1 MSNNKFWSV
10 KGLIAVIVVVGI
22 LALVSLGSYKA
33 GRNSAETSSKESP
46 VTIDETAV
54 ADNKDHP
61 VNDSIIKDDQESEAP
76 PKLSGPGHMEQLPQ
90 SEPPSPTFVPTEEPS
105 SQKSTSMESIELG
118 VEDLELIIEVWDII
132 GQEYDGD
139 LPTDAEVTYSAINGS
154 LAILNDEFT
163 RFIPPELAERARE
176 QLEGSFEGIGAYVDL
191 NEDGYLVIIRPI
203 EGQPADLAGIQSGDI
218 ITQVDGESVL
228 GKTLDEI
235 IAEVKGPKGT
245 EVKLTIRRD
254 ATDESFDLT
263 VKRDLIEIMIVESKL
278 LDDDIAYIRLSSF
291 SSSAE
296 DQLAVALNELLA
308 QDPKALIFDL
318 RDNPGGFL
326 NQSVAVA
333 DLFLKDGIVLYERNQ
348 GGVEQVFE
356 SDDGDI
362 GEQVPL
368 VVLVNSG
375 SASASE
381 IVAGAIQDQ
390 ARGMLIGEST
400 FGKGSVQQ
408 THVLSDGSEL
418 RVTIAR
424 WYTPDNLSIDEQGIT
439 PDINVDTPSEFG
451 GDSDIQ
457 LQRAIEYILTE
468 K

>member
-1 MSNNKFWSV
+1 
-10 KGLIAVIVVVGI
+10 
-22 LALVSLGSYKA
+22 
-33 GRNSAETSSKESP
+33 
-46 VTIDETAV
+46 
-54 ADNKDHP
+54 
-61 VNDSIIKDDQESEAP
+61 
-76 PKLSGPGHMEQLPQ
+76 
-90 SEPPSPTFVPTEEPS
+90 
-105 SQKSTSMESIELG
+105 
-118 VEDLELIIEVWDII
+118 
-132 GQEYDGD
+132 
-139 LPTDAEVTYSAINGS
+139 
-154 LAILNDEFT
+154 
-163 RFIPPELAERARE
+163 
-176 QLEGSFEGIGAYVDL
+176 
-191 NEDGYLVIIRPI
+191 
-203 EGQPADLAGIQSGDI
+203 
-218 ITQVDGESVL
+218 
-228 GKTLDEI
+228 
-235 IAEVKGPKGT
+235 
-245 EVKLTIRRD
+245 
-254 ATDESFDLT
+254 
-263 VKRDLIEIMIVESKL
+263 
-278 LDDDIAYIRLSSF
+278 
-291 SSSAE
+291 
-296 DQLAVALNELLA
+296 LA